1 MLAYPQIDPVAIS
14 IGPVAIHWYG
24 VMYLVAF
31 ISGGLLGLYR
41 ARRPGTD
48 WNTTQVWDLVF
59 YVALG
64 AVIGG
69 RLGYVVFYNLAYY
82 LAHPLEILSVWS
94 GGMSFHG
101 GLIGVVVAVALFARK
116 SHKTFLI
123 VADFLTPLC
132 APGLLA
138 GRIGNFLNQEL
149 WGRASDAPWA
159 MIFPA
164 AGSAPRHPSQ
174 LYEAGLEGVLLFV
187 IVWFYSAHPRS
198 PGRVSG
204 LFLLGY
210 GVARF
215 FVEFYREPDAHLGA
229 VALEW
234 MSMGQLL
241 SVPVVIVGIWLLIR
255 KPKENG

>member
-1 MLAYPQIDPVAIS
+1 
-14 IGPVAIHWYG
+14 
-24 VMYLVAF
+24 
-31 ISGGLLGLYR
+31 
-41 ARRPGTD
+41 
-48 WNTTQVWDLVF
+48 
-59 YVALG
+59 
-64 AVIGG
+64 
-69 RLGYVVFYNLAYY
+69 
-82 LAHPLEILSVWS
+82 
-94 GGMSFHG
+94 
-101 GLIGVVVAVALFARK
+101 
-116 SHKTFLI
+116 
-123 VADFLTPLC
+123 
-132 APGLLA
+132 
-138 GRIGNFLNQEL
+138 
-149 WGRASDAPWA
+149 

-164 AGSAPRHPSQ
+164 AGPAPRHPSQ

-255 KPKENG
+255 KPKETG